1 MAADVRV
8 KLDFSKINPKQDKFM
23 RARKKHVG
31 FGGARGG
38 GKSWAVRMKAVLL
51 ALNYPGIKILI
62 VRRTYPELKK
72 NHIDELRSMC
82 LGLAKY
88 NDNYKILRFVNGS
101 TISFAYCATDR
112 DLDMLQGAEFDVV
125 FFDEAGLLSEFQMKS
140 ICACVR
146 GVNNFPKRVYYTMNP
161 GGQGHA
167 YLKRIFID
175 RKYQT
180 GENPEDYEFIQSL
193 VTDNIA
199 LMESQ
204 PDYIKQ
210 LEMLPPKLRKAWLEG
225 DWNIFEGMF
234 FEEFRDDPEHYKDR
248 QWTHVIEPFEPH
260 GMNIYRSYDF
270 GYNRPWSCGW
280 WAVDHDGVIYRI
292 MELYGCTGVP
302 NEGDKRTTDEQ
313 FQEIARIEREHPWL
327 KGKEIYGV
335 ADPSIWDKS
344 KGTSVAETAQ
354 KYGVYFKPGDN
365 ARIPGWMQCHY
376 RLRFDENGYPMMYVF
391 SNCKDFIRTIPL
403 LMYSEK
409 KVEDLD
415 TEQEDHIAD
424 EWRYFCM
431 SKPMKPLI
439 PEVKE
444 TRLFDPLNQIKKPTK
459 SIYF

>member
-1 MAADVRV
+1 MANNVEFNID
-8 KLDFSKINPKQDKFM
+8 LSKINPKQVKFM
-23 RARKKHVG
+23 RAKKKHVG

-38 GKSWAVRMKAVLL
+38 GKSWSVRTKAKIL
-51 ALNYPGIKILI
+51 AFRYAGIKICI
-62 VRRTYPELKK
+62 VRRTYPELTM
-72 NHIDELRSMC
+72 NHINTLRKET
-82 LGLAKY
+82 LGVARY
-88 NDNYKILRFVNGS
+88 NDQKKELTFCNGS
-101 TISFAYCATDR
+101 VITFKYCAKDK
-112 DLDMLQGAEFDVV
+112 DLDLFQGGEFDVI
-125 FFDEAGLLSEFQMKS
+125 FLDEAGLLSELQMKE
-140 ICACVR
+140 IEVCMR
-146 GVNNFPKRVYYTMNP
+146 GVNGFPKRIYYTMNP

-175 RKYQT
+175 RKFLP
-180 GENPEDYEFIQSL
+180 GEDPDEYEFIQSL
-193 VTDNIA
+193 VTDNVA

-234 FEEFRDDPEHYKDR
+234 FEEFRDDPEHYVDR
-248 QWTHVIEPFEPH
+248 RYTHVIEPFEPH
-260 GMNIYRSYDF
+260 GMRIYRSYDF
-270 GYNRPWSCGW
+270 GYNKPWSCGW

-292 MELYGCTGVP
+292 LELYGSTGVP
-302 NEGDKRTTDEQ
+302 NEGNKKTPDEQ
-313 FQEIARIEREHPWL
+313 FNEISRLEREHPYL
-327 KGKEIYGV
+327 KGKKIEGV

-344 KGTSVAETAQ
+344 RGTSVEETAR
-354 KYGVYFKPGDN
+354 KYGVYFTPGDN

-391 SNCKDFIRTIPL
+391 KTCKDFIRTIPM

-409 KVEDLD
+409 KIEDID

-431 SKPMKPLI
+431 SKPMKPII
-439 PEVKE
+439 PQEIKD
-444 TRLFDPLNQIKKPTK
+444 TSFDPLDREKRSRK